1 MLRTVY
7 MPDSNR
13 ISVPIP
19 DKYIGA
25 ELEITV
31 FPVNEI
37 SIVKS
42 VNTNKKRNIGILEGK
57 ASFTETGDGK
67 ITIEEFLGL

>member
-13 ISVPIP
+13 INLPIP
-19 DKYIGA
+19 EKYIGT

-31 FPVNEI
+31 FPLNEI
-37 SIVKS
+37 LIVRPKE
-42 VNTNKKRNIGILEGK
+42 TKKRRTIGILEGK
-57 ASFTETGDGK
+57 ASFEEMGDGK
-67 ITIEEFLGL
+67 ITMEEFLGL